1 MADRTRL
8 LYGTFLLVS
17 INALYLYGGTS
28 PFAAGLPSLV
38 QYLAVTAGGIL
49 LVAAGTD
56 RVVTLVGDR
65 ASPRQYVG
73 TAWLALGLGFLAPA
87 VGDLL
92 AGDGLTLRVGGAT
105 LAGGAALLVG
115 VSTLVAPE
123 PAESDDD

>member
-8 LYGTFLLVS
+8 LYGSFLLVS
-17 INALYLYGGTS
+17 INALYLYTGTS
-28 PFAAGLPSLV
+28 PAATLPSLV

-65 ASPRQYVG
+65 ASSRQYVG
-73 TAWLALGLGFLAPA
+73 TAWLALGFGFLAPA

-92 AGDGLTLRVGGAT
+92 AGDGLTLRVGGAA

-123 PAESDDD
+123 PAERDDS

>member
-8 LYGTFLLVS
+8 LYGLFLLVS
-17 INALYLYGGTS
+17 INALYLWTGTS
-28 PFAAGLPSLV
+28 PAAALPSLI

-49 LVAAGTD
+49 LVGAGTE

-92 AGDGLTLRVGGAT
+92 AGDGLTLRVGGAA

-123 PAESDDD
+123 PATRDDD

>member
-8 LYGTFLLVS
+8 LYGSFLLVS
-17 INALYLYGGTS
+17 INALYLYTGTS
-28 PFAAGLPSLV
+28 PAATVPSLL

-73 TAWLALGLGFLAPA
+73 TAWLALGIGFLAPA

-92 AGDGLTLRVGGAT
+92 AGDGLTLRVGGAA

-123 PAESDDD
+123 PAAGDDG

>member
-8 LYGTFLLVS
+8 LYGSFLLVS
-17 INALYLYGGTS
+17 INALYLYIGAS
-28 PFAAGLPSLV
+28 PAATLPSLV

-73 TAWLALGLGFLAPA
+73 TAWLALGIGFLAPA

-92 AGDGLTLRVGGAT
+92 AGDGLTLRVGGAA

-123 PAESDDD
+123 PAAGDDE

>member
-8 LYGTFLLVS
+8 LYGSFLLVS
-17 INALYLYGGTS
+17 INALYLWTGTS
-28 PFAAGLPSLV
+28 PAAELPSLI

-49 LVAAGTD
+49 LVGAGTE

-73 TAWLALGLGFLAPA
+73 TAWLALGIGFLAPA

-92 AGDGLTLRVGGAT
+92 AGDGLTLRVGGAA

-115 VSTLVAPE
+115 VSTLAAPE
-123 PAESDDD
+123 PAARADD